1 MIQRSFVAFTILLT
15 TLATAAGCSNRKN
28 DEIVLEYG
36 RNKVLKHC
44 YMLRS
49 GDSIPSDYAFDTFER
64 VTIKVVN
71 GDWAEAL
78 RRVGLT
84 EEQCSATVAH

>member
-1 MIQRSFVAFTILLT
+1 MIQRSFVAFTLLLT
-15 TLATAAGCSNRKN
+15 TLATAAGCSNREN
-28 DEIVLEYG
+28 DEIILEYG
-36 RNKVLKHC
+36 RNDVLEHC

-49 GDSIPSDYAFDTFER
+49 GDSVPSDRTLYVAQR
-64 VTIKVVN
+64 VTIKVIN

-78 RRVGLT
+78 KRVGLT